1 MISKRLI
8 IALDTDD
15 LNLVKKLSAF
25 FDPKVCLMKVG
36 LQLYIAHGK
45 EVLEYLS
52 EQGFEIFLDLKLHD
66 IPNTVAK
73 AIKEIQKFNIK
84 MTTIHSQG
92 GVEMINAAL
101 DQSNDIKI
109 LAVSLLTS
117 LDKQDVSRLYDND
130 FEKQF
135 DMLLKVITDT
145 NTHGI
150 VCSSHELVKISD
162 NNLIK
167 VVPGIRNVDVSDDQK
182 RIMSSKA
189 AYENGADFIVVGRP
203 IINSENPSKEYKSD
217 ERSA

>member
-25 FDPKVCLMKVG
+25 FDPKLCLMKVG

-45 EVLEYLS
+45 EVLDYLT

-135 DMLLKVITDT
+135 EMLLKVITDT
-145 NTHGI
+145 KTHGI

-203 IINSENPSKEYKSD
+203 IINSENPSEEYKKYL
-217 ERSA
+217 

>member
-15 LNLVKKLSAF
+15 LNLVKKLSVF
-25 FDPKVCLMKVG
+25 FDPKLCLMKVG

-45 EVLEYLS
+45 EVLDYLS

-73 AIKEIQKFNIK
+73 SIKEIQKFNIK

-117 LDKQDVSRLYDND
+117 LDKQDISRLYDND

-145 NTHGI
+145 KTHGI
-150 VCSSHELVKISD
+150 VL
-162 NNLIK
+162 
-167 VVPGIRNVDVSDDQK
+167 
-182 RIMSSKA
+182 
-189 AYENGADFIVVGRP
+189 
-203 IINSENPSKEYKSD
+203 
-217 ERSA
+217 

>member
-1 MISKRLI
+1 MMSKRLI

-25 FDPKVCLMKVG
+25 FDPKLCLMKVG

-45 EVLEYLS
+45 EVLDYLS

-73 AIKEIQKFNIK
+73 SIKEIQKFNIK

-117 LDKQDVSRLYDND
+117 LDRHDVSRLYDND

-135 DMLLKVITDT
+135 EMLLKVITDT
-145 NTHGI
+145 KTHGI

-167 VVPGIRNVDVSDDQK
+167 VVPGIRNDDVSDDQK

-203 IINSENPSKEYKSD
+203 IINSENPSEEYKKYL
-217 ERSA
+217 

>member
-117 LDKQDVSRLYDND
+117 LDRQDVSRLYDND

-150 VCSSHELVKISD
+150 VCSSHELFKISD

-167 VVPGIRNVDVSDDQK
+167 VVPGIRNDDVSDDQK

-203 IINSENPSKEYKSD
+203 IINSENPSKEYKKYL
-217 ERSA
+217 

>member
-1 MISKRLI
+1 MKSKRLI
-8 IALDTDD
+8 IALDNDD
-15 LNLVKKLSAF
+15 LNHVKKLSAF
-25 FDPKVCLMKVG
+25 FDPKLCLMKVG
-36 LQLYIAHGK
+36 LELYIAHGK
-45 EVLEYLS
+45 EVLDYLS

-92 GVEMINAAL
+92 GVDMINAAL
-101 DQSNDIKI
+101 DQSNDLKI

-117 LDKQDVSRLYDND
+117 LDRQDISTLYDND

-135 DMLLKVITDT
+135 EMLLKVITDT

-150 VCSSHELVKISD
+150 VCSSHELIKISD
-162 NNLIK
+162 DNLIK
-167 VVPGIRNVDVSDDQK
+167 VIPGIRNDDVSDDQK

-189 AYENGADFIVVGRP
+189 AYANGADFIVVGRP
-203 IINSENPSKEYKSD
+203 IINSENPSEEYKKYL
-217 ERSA
+217 

>member
-15 LNLVKKLSAF
+15 LNLVKKLSAL
-25 FDPKVCLMKVG
+25 FDPKLCLVKVG

-45 EVLEYLS
+45 EVLDYLS

-109 LAVSLLTS
+109 IAVSLLTS

-135 DMLLKVITDT
+135 EMLLKVITDT
-145 NTHGI
+145 KTHGI

-189 AYENGADFIVVGRP
+189 AYANGADFIVVGRP
-203 IINSENPSKEYKSD
+203 IINSENPSEEYKKYL
-217 ERSA
+217 

>member
-15 LNLVKKLSAF
+15 FNLVKKLSAF
-25 FDPKVCLMKVG
+25 FDPKLCLMKVG

-45 EVLEYLS
+45 EVLDYLS

-135 DMLLKVITDT
+135 EMLLKVITDT
-145 NTHGI
+145 KTHGI

-203 IINSENPSKEYKSD
+203 IINSENPSEEYKKYL
-217 ERSA
+217 

>member
-25 FDPKVCLMKVG
+25 FDPKLCLMKVG

-45 EVLEYLS
+45 EVLDYLS

-101 DQSNDIKI
+101 DQSSDIKI

-135 DMLLKVITDT
+135 EMLLKVIIDT
-145 NTHGI
+145 KTHGI

-189 AYENGADFIVVGRP
+189 AYANGADFIVVGRP
-203 IINSENPSKEYKSD
+203 IINSENPSEEYKKYL
-217 ERSA
+217 

>member
-15 LNLVKKLSAF
+15 LNLVKKLSAL
-25 FDPKVCLMKVG
+25 FDPKLCLMKVG

-45 EVLEYLS
+45 EVLDYLS

-135 DMLLKVITDT
+135 EMLLKVITDT
-145 NTHGI
+145 KTHGI

-189 AYENGADFIVVGRP
+189 AYANGADFIVVGRP
-203 IINSENPSKEYKSD
+203 IINSENPSEEYKKYL
-217 ERSA
+217 

>member
-25 FDPKVCLMKVG
+25 FDPKLCLMKVG

-45 EVLEYLS
+45 EVLDYLS

-117 LDKQDVSRLYDND
+117 LDRQDVSRLYDND

-189 AYENGADFIVVGRP
+189 AYANGADFIVVGRP
-203 IINSENPSKEYKSD
+203 IINSENPSEEYKKYL
-217 ERSA
+217 

>member
-15 LNLVKKLSAF
+15 LNLVKKLSAL
-25 FDPKVCLMKVG
+25 FDPKLCLMKVG

-45 EVLEYLS
+45 EVLDYLS

-135 DMLLKVITDT
+135 EMLLKVITDT
-145 NTHGI
+145 KTHGI

-189 AYENGADFIVVGRP
+189 AYANGADFIVVGRP
-203 IINSENPSKEYKSD
+203 IINSENPSVEYKKYL
-217 ERSA
+217 